1 MDGAGHGVDFRDA
14 ARFWVKL
21 GFINFGGPTGQIA
34 IMHDELVD
42 KRRWVS
48 NGRFLHA
55 LNYCMLLPGPEAQQL
70 AIYIGWLLH
79 KVRGGLVA
87 GVSFVLPSFFI
98 ILGLSWL
105 YAEHGDVRWVAGI
118 FSGLAPAVIAIVAAA
133 TIRIGRKA
141 LANGIM
147 TAVAVA
153 AFVSIF
159 VLHVPFPLIVI
170 AAALCGLIGERV
182 RPSAFTAGA
191 GRELEEHERIALR
204 DDAPPAAHTLPTTG
218 RFLTVL
224 ALGLAAW
231 LLPLSLVASIRGP
244 ADTVTE
250 EAWFFSRA
258 ALLTFGGAY
267 AVLSYINQ
275 AAVLHY
281 GWLQPGQMVVGLG
294 LAETTPGPLIMVV
307 EFVGFVGAFQNP
319 GDLPP
324 VVAGMLGA
332 TVATW
337 ATFAPCFL
345 WIFLGAPYIERLRGN
360 VRLAAALSTVT
371 AAIVGVI
378 ANLGVSFAV
387 ATLFERVR
395 MVELFGGPVPVP
407 VWSSVV
413 PFAVAVAVG
422 AFVAMQRYRIGIVPV
437 VAAGGLAGL
446 LVNGLL

>member
-1 MDGAGHGVDFRDA
+1 
-14 ARFWVKL
+14 
-21 GFINFGGPTGQIA
+21 
-34 IMHDELVD
+34 
-42 KRRWVS
+42 
-48 NGRFLHA
+48 
-55 LNYCMLLPGPEAQQL
+55 
-70 AIYIGWLLH
+70 
-79 KVRGGLVA
+79 
-87 GVSFVLPSFFI
+87 
-98 ILGLSWL
+98 
-105 YAEHGDVRWVAGI
+105 
-118 FSGLAPAVIAIVAAA
+118 
-133 TIRIGRKA
+133 
-141 LANGIM
+141 
-147 TAVAVA
+147 VA

-159 VLHVPFPLIVI
+159 VLHVPFPLIVV

-231 LLPLSLVASIRGP
+231 LLPLALVASIRGP

-324 VVAGMLGA
+324 VVAGMFGA
-332 TVATW
+332 AVATW

-371 AAIVGVI
+371 AAVVGVI

-395 MVELFGGPVPVP
+395 TIELFGGPVPVP
-407 VWSSVV
+407 VWSSLV

-437 VAAGGLAGL
+437 VAASGLAGL